1 MGWAHC
7 ADGKQIRSW
16 FEKVTPANSR
26 GSVAQ
31 CKPCFP
37 PLTDVASKPAC
48 SALCVD
54 LPQALSSRRPHMDL
68 LQTQIEL
75 RAHAWSSNHRAGRVH
90 ALRCKPSCKV
100 LSWALHSALQA
111 CARIGGASITLL
123 FPYATADRDPEQVR
137 GRQKP
142 HTRMHSRCRLSA
154 QLPPWYCRTPAVPDV
169 CC

>member
-31 CKPCFP
+31 YKPCFP

-100 LSWALHSALQA
+100 LSWAFIQ
-111 CARIGGASITLL
+111 
-123 FPYATADRDPEQVR
+123 
-137 GRQKP
+137 
-142 HTRMHSRCRLSA
+142 RCRHVQGSVA
-154 QLPPWYCRTPAVPDV
+154 HRSPYYFHMPPQTGIQSGCVVGRSRIHACTAGAG
-169 CC
+169 